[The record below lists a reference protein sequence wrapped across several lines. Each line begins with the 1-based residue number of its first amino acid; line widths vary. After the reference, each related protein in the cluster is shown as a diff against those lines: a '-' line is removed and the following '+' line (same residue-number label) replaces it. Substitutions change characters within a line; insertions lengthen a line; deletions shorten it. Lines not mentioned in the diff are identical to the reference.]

1 MIVFLV
7 GIPVYLV
14 ILVNLVDL
22 VILVNMG
29 KSVDFFE
36 YGDSGNLDEFNDF
49 VEDCQNSDFGMV
61 PLVVPADMVI
71 LVIQV
76 NLVIGEYD
84 ITWDSGD
91 PGEFGDSGYFYEPA
105 DSCASD
111 YFSKTVNSDS

>member
-1 MIVFLV
+1 
-7 GIPVYLV
+7 
-14 ILVNLVDL
+14 
-22 VILVNMG
+22 
-29 KSVDFFE
+29 
-36 YGDSGNLDEFNDF
+36 
-49 VEDCQNSDFGMV
+49 MV

-111 YFSKTVNSDS
+111 YLVKLLILILENLMMVVNLMILKNLVILVSLMIICKSW